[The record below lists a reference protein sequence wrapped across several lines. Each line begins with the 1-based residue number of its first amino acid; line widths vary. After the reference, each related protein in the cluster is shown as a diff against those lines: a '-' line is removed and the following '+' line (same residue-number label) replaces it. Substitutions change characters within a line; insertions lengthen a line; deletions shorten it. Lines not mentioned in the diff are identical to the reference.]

1 MLLNLVD
8 QAKKLLS
15 FSIMGICRLSFFFC
29 LLCHTWNKS
38 ILILFFLFIS
48 TYYKSEIAK
57 NTIRVLDTCLV
68 SSKLTK
74 CSAYLIGLCV
84 VMANIKGNRK
94 SALLFRIAIL
104 FFIFFK
110 FKECILI
117 FLLFFFCK
125 YTLKHLY
132 VHFL

>member
-1 MLLNLVD
+1 MSKMLLNLVD
-8 QAKKLLS
+8 QAKKTIIIFDHGYMSTKFLFLS
-15 FSIMGICRLSFFFC
+15 FMSYVKQINIDF
-29 LLCHTWNKS
+29 
-38 ILILFFLFIS
+38 FFLFIS

-57 NTIRVLDTCLV
+57 NTIRVL
-68 SSKLTK
+68 
-74 CSAYLIGLCV
+74 CV
-84 VMANIKGNRK
+84 VMANIKGNSK

-117 FLLFFFCK
+117 FLFFFCK